1 MTDGT
6 LVGHCPVDSGQI
18 MLIDPCYVFKDDF
31 LPKSDATGGPYDEAC
46 RITLAMGAGEHT
58 LGGVITSTYMG
69 DGNYPVY
76 ADMEGNR
83 VKSVTIVFDDG
94 NDWEDDE
101 DEWEDEEEE
110 W

>member
-1 MTDGT
+1 MPDGT
-6 LVGHCPVDSGQI
+6 LVGHCGVDSGQI

-31 LPKSDATGGPYDEAC
+31 LPKSEATGGPYDEAC
-46 RITLAMGAGEHT
+46 RITIAMGAGEHT
-58 LGGVITSTYMG
+58 LGGVVTRTYIG

-94 NDWEDDE
+94 GWEEDD
-101 DEWEDEEEE
+101 WEDEEDE